1 MSAVVIGLKQCP
13 ECSSE
18 KLIPVGVGEE
28 VNFFCRDC
36 ALCWNLNSGR
46 PVIIDPRTCSGWR
59 HFFPPLRLEPTTA
72 QGPQFHRYACRCSSG
87 CRAVE

>member
-1 MSAVVIGLKQCP
+1 MKEVMVMSAVVIGLKQCP

-36 ALCWNLNSGR
+36 ALCWNLKNGR
-46 PVIIDPRTCSGWR
+46 PVIIDPQSCPGCGSGAGDLE
-59 HFFPPLRLEPTTA
+59 FPITRLP
-72 QGPQFHRYACRCSSG
+72 C
-87 CRAVE
+87 